1 MDLSL
6 ASMNL
11 IRIIA
16 CSFLMLAISPA
27 KAFNAGVSHTLKALH
42 GDSLVLSDSVSQH
55 LTDSLINFAL
65 QYEGVPYRSG
75 GTSKEGFDCSGFCSF
90 VFKSFGMD
98 LPRTSR
104 DQSIIGKG
112 IEFEDIR
119 PGDLMFFKGS
129 RSGTVGH
136 VALVIR
142 IEGDDI
148 WMIHASSIRHRVVID
163 RYQDL
168 GYYTTRY
175 VGARRI
181 IQSKEQQEVELVE
194 D

>member
-1 MDLSL
+1 M
-6 ASMNL
+6 
-11 IRIIA
+11 
-16 CSFLMLAISPA
+16 AIYPIQGL
-27 KAFNAGVSHTLKALH
+27 NARVSSILKPVN
-42 GDSLVLSDSVSQH
+42 GDSLVLSDSVSQN
-55 LTDSLINFAL
+55 LRDSLINFAL

-75 GTSKEGFDCSGFCSF
+75 GMSKEGFDCSGFCSH

-104 DQSIIGKG
+104 DQSNVGQKVD
-112 IEFEDIR
+112 FEDIG

-136 VALVIR
+136 VALVIKR
-142 IEGDDI
+142 EDDDI

-181 IQSKEQQEVELVE
+181 IRSQENPEVQLLEN
-194 D
+194 